1 MEGFLFFSVVML
13 PKVWRCVVMLGSIG
27 GGVGIWLVVD
37 GLSTEGNGNILSLLL
52 MDQGLPMGRFVGV
65 GFDWW
70 FDRGSPR

>member
-1 MEGFLFFSVVML
+1 MCFFGVIFFVF
-13 PKVWRCVVMLGSIG
+13 PKVQGLVILMDHMGKIL
-27 GGVGIWLVVD
+27 GIWLVVD